1 MIPFKDTIFA
11 LLPKGPLFSKD
22 SEPLST
28 KDSAPLS
35 TFVEKL
41 SREFDR
47 GRSFLLQRF
56 SEIPGVLTTS
66 LEDWEKFA
74 GLPDDCAPKKEDRAG
89 RNISLVSKLS
99 ATGGQSL
106 SYLSEVATRTNS
118 GKEVK
123 ARNVSRNEIALDGI
137 RLVRKSFQMTCQSH
151 CNKPVRE
158 FEREEKVICA
168 MEKIIHAHLERRY
181 HDREGTDYGKN

>member
-22 SEPLST
+22 S
-28 KDSAPLS
+28 APLS
-35 TFVEKL
+35 SFVEKL

-56 SEIPGVLTTS
+56 SEIPGALKTS

-89 RNISLVSKLS
+89 RNTAMVSKLS

-106 SYLSEVATRTNS
+106 RYLSEVATRNNS

-123 ARNVSRNEIALDGI
+123 ARTVGRNEIALDGI
-137 RLVRKSFQMTCQSH
+137 GLVRKSFQMTCQSE
-151 CNKPVRE
+151 CKQAIRE